1 MFRKIYLIL
10 IISICS
16 QIVFAE
22 ESQQNAENKELISSG
37 FSKNQVWAIYGKP
50 LSETSDARNNEA
62 WRYQN
67 NAVIF
72 FREGRVTAWSNLET
86 LRPKTKSARQADP
99 VAEKNTDMIL
109 DSLFKK

>member
-1 MFRKIYLIL
+1 MFRRKYLIL
-10 IISICS
+10 AVLFCL
-16 QIVFAE
+16 QIA
-22 ESQQNAENKELISSG
+22 NAEPPSSKTEQQELISSG

-86 LRPKTKSARQADP
+86 LRPKTKSAKQTDP
-99 VAEKNTDMIL
+99 VSEKNTDMIL